1 LLAGACLLLA
11 LNSALGASH
20 SASPPERS
28 LAVVVAGHALPAGQ
42 VLSRRDLAIAHWP
55 VGLRPVGARGD
66 PAELVGRRVAG
77 PIAARE
83 PITPMRLVG
92 ADLAAGLDPG
102 LVAAPVPLADPHA
115 ADLVRAGDRVDLLT
129 GARPPEAVDLA
140 SADAG
145 EVHTVASRALVLSML
160 PPTTSANAELVLAV
174 DRATAVRITRNGA
187 RQAFTVVVDPP

>member
-1 LLAGACLLLA
+1 
-11 LNSALGASH
+11 
-20 SASPPERS
+20 
-28 LAVVVAGHALPAGQ
+28 
-42 VLSRRDLAIAHWP
+42 
-55 VGLRPVGARGD
+55 
-66 PAELVGRRVAG
+66 
-77 PIAARE
+77 
-83 PITPMRLVG
+83 MRLVG

-140 SADAG
+140 PADAG